1 MPPREAHRPERP
13 VNLAFVDLKGDD
25 RPKGEKLYD
34 VVPASSDVVGKLAVP
49 TSAPVLRMVDLTLTR
64 LFVEELPDWTKK
76 NEGLLK
82 LRVNTRDPAAPSQPP
97 VDVTFVTDFT
107 VEEGGFAPT
116 FLYRNVFRN
125 VLFKEHVDIHVN
137 LFELD
142 DDLSSSYHQAQQIV
156 SGVSEFNILDV
167 ARGIPYLNIATGLF
181 EGMLGTFGK
190 NANDH
195 IWGESPTLELD
206 PAPGS
211 AFLRSGI
218 YCLFE
223 ERYQK
228 DHQGASKGSP
238 VSMSQL
244 QFKNGELMSP
254 SGALPNHLIFNIKIR
269 AQT

>member
-13 VNLAFVDLKGDD
+13 VNLAFVDLKGDE
-25 RPKGEKLYD
+25 RPKAEKLYD
-34 VVPASSDVVGKLAVP
+34 IVAASSDAVGKLPVP
-49 TSAPVLRMVDLTLTR
+49 SSASILRMDLTLTR
-64 LFVEELPDWTKK
+64 MFIEELPDWTKK

-82 LRVNTRDPAAPSQPP
+82 MRVNTRDPSAPQQPP
-97 VDVTFVTDFT
+97 VDATFVTEFT

-142 DDLSSSYHQAQQIV
+142 EELSDSYHKTKQIV
-156 SGVSEFNILDV
+156 SGVSEFTIVDV
-167 ARGIPYLNIATGLF
+167 ARGVPYLNIATGLF

-195 IWGESPTLELD
+195 VWGESPTLEID

-228 DHQGASKGSP
+228 DHDGARKHSP
-238 VSMSQL
+238 VLTSQL
-244 QFKNGELMSP
+244 QFKNGELQSAA
-254 SGALPNHLIFNIKIR
+254 GALPNHLIFNLKIR
-269 AQT
+269 PGS